1 MIHSRK
7 RIKSLPTKEQV
18 ETERKR
24 YRWKKAYFK
33 ALRGT
38 ISVLTYMAA
47 VAALIATLVLPVLQI
62 EGTSME
68 PPLVNGDIVLLT
80 KTTAFGRGDI
90 CGFAWNNK
98 ILIKRVIG
106 IPGDWIEI
114 DTDGT
119 VYLNGE
125 KLDEPYAEQIA
136 FGECDLEF
144 PYQVPQEQYFVL
156 GDMAGF
162 AARGKHTIAIAGAI
176 AVGIL
181 ILDAAITM
189 IKKMHKKVLP
199 RVIMI
204 CSFVAMLL
212 INIFSWNFSSI
223 SLMLVAA
230 VVSLTIFILQ
240 GAQHQLPVGSF
251 LQGYATA

>member
-1 MIHSRK
+1 MDMIHSK
-7 RIKSLPTKEQV
+7 KEEVSLPTKVQV

-38 ISVLTYMAA
+38 VAVLTYMAA
-47 VAALIATLVLPVLQI
+47 VAALIATFVLPVLQI

-68 PPLVNGDIVLLT
+68 PTLVNGDIVLLA
-80 KTTAFGRGDI
+80 KTTSFDRGDI
-90 CGFAWNNK
+90 CGFSWNNK

-125 KLDEPYAEQIA
+125 KLDEPYAQQIA

-144 PYQVPQEQYFVL
+144 PFQVPQEQYFVL
-156 GDMAGF
+156 GDM
-162 AARGKHTIAIAGAI
+162 RE
-176 AVGIL
+176 
-181 ILDAAITM
+181 
-189 IKKMHKKVLP
+189 
-199 RVIMI
+199 
-204 CSFVAMLL
+204 
-212 INIFSWNFSSI
+212 SSI
-223 SLMLVAA
+223 DSRNTLVGC
-230 VVSLTIFILQ
+230 VEHDQIIGKIFFRIWPLKEMRAF
-240 GAQHQLPVGSF
+240 G
-251 LQGYATA
+251 

>member
-1 MIHSRK
+1 MEMKGKWQK
-7 RIKSLPTKEQV
+7 RTALPTIDQI

-68 PPLVNGDIVLLT
+68 PTLVNGDIVLLT
-80 KTTAFGRGDI
+80 KTTAFVRGDI

-144 PYQVPQEQYFVL
+144 PFQVPQEQYFVL
-156 GDMAGF
+156 GDM
-162 AARGKHTIAIAGAI
+162 RE
-176 AVGIL
+176 
-181 ILDAAITM
+181 
-189 IKKMHKKVLP
+189 
-199 RVIMI
+199 
-204 CSFVAMLL
+204 
-212 INIFSWNFSSI
+212 SSI
-223 SLMLVAA
+223 DSRNTLVGC
-230 VVSLTIFILQ
+230 VENEQIIGKIFFRIWPLKDIRFF
-240 GAQHQLPVGSF
+240 S
-251 LQGYATA
+251 

>member
-1 MIHSRK
+1 MKGKWQK
-7 RIKSLPTKEQV
+7 RTALPTIDQI

-24 YRWKKAYFK
+24 YRWKKAYAK

-47 VAALIATLVLPVLQI
+47 VAALIATLALPVLQI

-68 PPLVNGDIVLLT
+68 PTLVNGDIVLLT
-80 KTTAFGRGDI
+80 KTTALGRGDI
-90 CGFAWNNK
+90 CGFSWNNK

-144 PYQVPQEQYFVL
+144 PFQVPQEQYFVL
-156 GDMAGF
+156 GDM
-162 AARGKHTIAIAGAI
+162 RE
-176 AVGIL
+176 
-181 ILDAAITM
+181 
-189 IKKMHKKVLP
+189 
-199 RVIMI
+199 
-204 CSFVAMLL
+204 
-212 INIFSWNFSSI
+212 SSI
-223 SLMLVAA
+223 DSRNTLVGC
-230 VVSLTIFILQ
+230 VENEQIIGKIFFRVWPLKNFRYF
-240 GAQHQLPVGSF
+240 G
-251 LQGYATA
+251 

>member
-1 MIHSRK
+1 MKGKWQESIA
-7 RIKSLPTKEQV
+7 LPTRDQI

-38 ISVLTYMAA
+38 VSVLTYMAA

-62 EGTSME
+62 EGSSME
-68 PPLVNGDIVLLT
+68 PTLTSGDIVLLT
-80 KTTAFGRGDI
+80 KTSTFGRGDI
-90 CGFAWNNK
+90 CGFSWNNK

-125 KLDEPYAEQIA
+125 KLDEPYAEQIS

-144 PYQVPQEQYFVL
+144 PFQVPQEQYFVL
-156 GDMAGF
+156 GDM
-162 AARGKHTIAIAGAI
+162 RE
-176 AVGIL
+176 
-181 ILDAAITM
+181 
-189 IKKMHKKVLP
+189 
-199 RVIMI
+199 
-204 CSFVAMLL
+204 
-212 INIFSWNFSSI
+212 SSI
-223 SLMLVAA
+223 DSRNTLVGC
-230 VVSLTIFILQ
+230 VEYEQIIGKIFFRIWPLKEMRI
-240 GAQHQLPVGSF
+240 F
-251 LQGYATA
+251 